1 MRKSLFLFVMAFGVT
16 VLFPSCLNLMS
27 AALDSHSTHKIN
39 INEYNPLDQ
48 NATLTFD
55 GSLLLKRW
63 NGSDVKD
70 IMYSEKIT
78 YNKDKVILTIPSGD
92 TSLLFDVFMID
103 DGPFSQTA
111 YRVPDVAVR
120 CVLEAGKKYQIQTKT
135 KKKSF
140 IIGIY
145 DVTKGSVL
153 LEEREIG
160 EKK

>member
-1 MRKSLFLFVMAFGVT
+1 MRKSVFWFVLALGAA
-16 VLFPSCLNLMS
+16 VLFPSCLDLM
-27 AALDSHSTHKIN
+27 AAVLDSPTTHKIN
-39 INEYNPLDQ
+39 INEYNPFEQ
-48 NATLTFD
+48 NATLTFE

-70 IMYSEKIT
+70 IMYSET
-78 YNKDKVILTIPSGD
+78 MPRNNDKVILAIPSGD
-92 TSLLFDVFMID
+92 TNLLFDVFMID
-103 DGPFSQTA
+103 DGLFSYTT
-111 YRVPDVAVR
+111 YRVPDVALQ

-135 KKKSF
+135 KGKTF
-140 IIGIY
+140 IFGIY